1 MNYEVTRLSAA
12 RTRATSERV
21 SIGLVR
27 LSWAPRSKAF
37 SSLSPW
43 CAVSRM
49 TGSLA
54 VRICAPSSSNH
65 VQPVESGHVDVENEQ
80 VDSAPVDR

>member
-12 RTRATSERV
+12 RTRAISERV
-21 SIGLVR
+21 STRLVR
-27 LSWAPRSKAF
+27 LSWVPRPKAF

-43 CAVSRM
+43 CAVS
-49 TGSLA
+49 
-54 VRICAPSSSNH
+54 